1 YRWPYRPLQ
10 AAFRWL
16 QRQISAASRE
26 SLMGF
31 SRLMKKASLVAP
43 FLCLSFVGFGGLS
56 GCLGD
61 IEADSWMWRA
71 IIALSSGAG
80 LIALSGPKSWCCL
93 FRRHAG
99 SDAVSHCCVHATG
112 C

>member
-1 YRWPYRPLQ
+1 
-10 AAFRWL
+10 
-16 QRQISAASRE
+16 
-26 SLMGF
+26 MGF

-43 FLCLSFVGFGGLS
+43 FLCLSFVVFGGLS

-80 LIALSGPKSWCCL
+80 
-93 FRRHAG
+93 
-99 SDAVSHCCVHATG
+99 
-112 C
+112 